1 MEDDLN
7 FRVKWKTT
15 SIFGSLEDDLTFM
28 VNGRKAGKQ
37 VTVFVSREISGFR
50 YFVKMV
56 SNCKMEKLKYAGHDV
71 TIVSIAQDD
80 EHIEAHKI
88 CLRKQRNCGIWHSA
102 GITKLVLRK

>member
-1 MEDDLN
+1 MC
-7 FRVKWKTT
+7 
-15 SIFGSLEDDLTFM
+15 
-28 VNGRKAGKQ
+28 
-37 VTVFVSREISGFR
+37 VSREISGFR